1 MFNRIFGGSDSE
13 QLQFLEKR
21 SLITIAA
28 IVLAII
34 IPRASPLIA
43 LGMLFLWGWNV
54 VKALFNIKD
63 IADIFADNIV
73 FGVVVFVFYTVV
85 AYLAG
90 IVFAILGVGRWI
102 YLKIKYRKK

>member
-63 IADIFADNIV
+63 IA
-73 FGVVVFVFYTVV
+73 GTFVSITRDGGLTLLFYLVV